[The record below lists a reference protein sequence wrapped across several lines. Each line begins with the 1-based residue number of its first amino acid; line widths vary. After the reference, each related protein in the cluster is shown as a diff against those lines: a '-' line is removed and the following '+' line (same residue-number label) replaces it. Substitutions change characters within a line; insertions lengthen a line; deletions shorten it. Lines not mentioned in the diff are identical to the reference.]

1 MPDGAPGPNKLH
13 KGGFAVRGVRR
24 LRCEP
29 AATAIS
35 IRGSSVSVREGGES
49 TAVAAILIKRAI
61 GALWATVFVEGV
73 FHIGCRYSANRPPI
87 YHVLSGD
94 TETLP
99 LRSASVNWKALL
111 HFIIV

>member
-1 MPDGAPGPNKLH
+1 M
-13 KGGFAVRGVRR
+13 
-24 LRCEP
+24 C
-29 AATAIS
+29 
-35 IRGSSVSVREGGES
+35 EGGRS

-99 LRSASVNWKALL
+99 LRSGSVNWKTLTFHHRVTFSADSPPL
-111 HFIIV
+111 HPIRGVKCSVT